1 MGEDEHACFPLHR
14 GASMALNRWR
24 AIMSDEIKRQYV
36 NYLFFKVD
44 PAWRRMAREERDRGR
59 SEFEGVVKDWKGR
72 AMIIP
77 FTTVGTR
84 ADTDFVLWR
93 ISERLEDFTEM
104 STQLLGTGLGQWC
117 HTPYSYLGM
126 TKRSMYVDHHEHEG
140 SEGRRG
146 RVVPGRKDRK
156 SVV

>member
-1 MGEDEHACFPLHR
+1 
-14 GASMALNRWR
+14 
-24 AIMSDEIKRQYV
+24 MSDEIKRQYV

-44 PAWRRMAREERDRGR
+44 PAWRRLSREERDRGK

-72 AMIIP
+72 ALLIP
-77 FTTVGTR
+77 FSTVGTR
-84 ADTDFVLWR
+84 ADTDFLLWR

-104 STQLLGTGLGQWC
+104 STQLLNTSLGKWC

-146 RVVPGRKDRK
+146 RVVPGHKPVYEWIASIAPNFGGYEKKTTREIPLVFLKP
-156 SVV
+156 